1 VAEIAQATGF
11 SGQSAFSRAFARHFG
26 ISVRDLRA
34 QSQPQAQSQAQ
45 SQSQAQP
52 APPTPGSAPN

>member
-1 VAEIAQATGF
+1 MAQDSPLSVAEIAQATGF

-34 QSQPQAQSQAQ
+34 QP
-45 SQSQAQP
+45 QSQAQP